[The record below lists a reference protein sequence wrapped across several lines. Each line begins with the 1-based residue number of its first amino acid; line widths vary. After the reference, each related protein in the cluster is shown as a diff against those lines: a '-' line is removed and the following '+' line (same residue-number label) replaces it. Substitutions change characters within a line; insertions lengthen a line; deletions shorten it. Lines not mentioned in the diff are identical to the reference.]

1 MFGVKFGNKHSYDD
15 FNVYLKEKDIGFP
28 DVKRETVEIEGRD
41 GCIDLSTVLT
51 NDVKYKN
58 RKLSFTFQA
67 IGSKFDFPNI
77 ISKISNYL
85 HGRNYHVVLDDDK
98 TFYYEGNVTINKFKT
113 NKALG
118 EITIDVDAQP
128 YKMEVVATGEPW
140 IWDTFSFVD
149 GIIHTSELTVNGTA
163 TINLINRRK
172 VVSPTITCSD
182 AMSATLNGVTVQLK
196 KGENKVFDFRLKEG
210 DNVVTFKGNGKVN
223 IMYRGGSL

>member
-15 FNVYLKEKDIGFP
+15 FNMYLKEKDIGFP

-41 GCIDLSTVLT
+41 GSIDLSTVLT

-85 HGRNYHVVLDDDK
+85 QGRNYHVVLDEDK

-113 NKALG
+113 SKALG

-149 GIIHTSELTVNGTA
+149 GIIHASELTVNGTA

-172 VVSPTITCSD
+172 IVSPTITCSD

-196 KGENKVFDFRLKEG
+196 KGENKVYDFRLAEG
-210 DNVVTFKGNGKVN
+210 DNIVTFKGNGKVN